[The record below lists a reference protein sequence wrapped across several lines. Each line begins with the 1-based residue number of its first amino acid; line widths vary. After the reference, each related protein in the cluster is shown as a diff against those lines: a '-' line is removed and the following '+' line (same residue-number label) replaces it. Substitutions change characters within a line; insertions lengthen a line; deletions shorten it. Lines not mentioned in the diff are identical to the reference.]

1 MSLRK
6 TPTGNQPPAASPA
19 ADDADAP
26 MTAEQLEQLKE
37 LWRRA
42 GDTDAY
48 DETLTRGE
56 AQKRITALEVLL
68 EREEHS
74 GRERLPRT

>member
-1 MSLRK
+1 MSPRK
-6 TPTGNQPPAASPA
+6 DQSGSQPPAAKA

-26 MTAEQLEQLKE
+26 MTPDQLSYLNE

-42 GDTDAY
+42 GDSDAY
-48 DETLTRGE
+48 GETLTRGE
-56 AQKRITALEVLL
+56 AQKRIAALEALL

>member
-6 TPTGNQPPAASPA
+6 NSPGSQPPAAST

-48 DETLTRGE
+48 DETLTRAE
-56 AQKRITALEVLL
+56 AQKRISALEVLL